1 MWVSLD
7 RFSEPLASDHPNS
20 HPVVKCLVCGAGIY
34 AGQEYLE
41 IWPAMNGRD
50 VVCSTE
56 CARWA
61 WHVLEAEDRLL
72 SCDERGWQIR
82 VAEEVSPW
90 WD

>member
-41 IWPAMNGRD
+41 IWPSINDRNT
-50 VVCSTE
+50 VCSMK
-56 CARWA
+56 CARWV
-61 WHVLEAEDRLL
+61 WHFLQQEDRLQG
-72 SCDERGWQIR
+72 DGWYEKRI
-82 VAEEVSPW
+82 AEEVGAPW